1 MDKDCYSIVFTF
13 LDNYKDLS
21 RAAIVNKMFLE
32 LSQNDVLW
40 ERFCENDDFMYLID
54 KSCNFCH
61 HDKYKKCYILDK
73 FLNKYGTNLKTT
85 FYGKTLN
92 LCDHDISAFPAEIDA
107 LTNLQILWLNN
118 NYISVLPSEIGAL
131 TNLQTLWLYNN
142 ELSVLPAEIGALTNL
157 QTLSLHNNKLSVLP
171 AEIGALTNL
180 QYLYLNNN
188 ELSVLPAEI
197 NTLTNLRS
205 IPLFG

>member
-1 MDKDCYSIVFTF
+1 MNKDCYSIVFTF
-13 LDNYKDLS
+13 LDNYRDLS
-21 RAAIVNKMFLE
+21 RAAITSKMFLE
-32 LSQNDVLW
+32 LSQNNVLW
-40 ERFCENDDFMYLID
+40 KRLCEKDNFMYPVN
-54 KSCNFCH
+54 SFYYN
-61 HDKYKKCYILDK
+61 KYKICFILDR
-73 FLNKYGTNLKTT
+73 FLNKYKKNLKDK
-85 FYGKTLN
+85 FYDSSLCLSYKTL
-92 LCDHDISAFPAEIDA
+92 
-107 LTNLQILWLNN
+107 
-118 NYISVLPSEIGAL
+118 SVLPAEIGAL
-131 TNLQTLWLYNN
+131 TNLQNLWLNNNKLSEIPAEIGALTNLQYLYLNNN